1 MTDLPGSSWGRIDDD
16 GTVHV
21 RTSSGERAVGSWRAG
36 SPAEGLAHFVRRYD
50 DLVAEVVLLE
60 QRLTVPTADA
70 KAVGAS
76 ARRLRDSL
84 PTAAVVGDLDS
95 LRTRLTALV
104 AAAEE
109 GRARQ
114 SAAKAQQQAAAVEAK
129 TVLVAEAE
137 TLAGSSEWKA
147 TGDRLRTL
155 ADEFRKIAGVDRRTD
170 NDLWKRFT
178 TARDEFTRRR
188 GAHFAALDAQR
199 AESTRRKE
207 AICEEAESISGSSEW
222 GATAGRYKA
231 LMTDWK
237 AAGRAQREVDDALW
251 ARFRAAQDVF
261 FARRNAVNAERD
273 ALERVNAGEREKLL
287 AEAEALDLS
296 NNEQANRRLRDI
308 QERWDA
314 VGRAPREMSGAL
326 ERRLAAVADKIRDS
340 ERERW
345 RRPDP
350 EASRLVTRLRESV
363 AKLEVKVERARAA
376 GQPDLEAEASL
387 ATQREWLA
395 QATR

>member
-1 MTDLPGSSWGRIDDD
+1 MTDLPGSTWGRIDDE
-16 GTVHV
+16 GSVYV
-21 RTSSGERAVGSWRAG
+21 RTSTGERAVGSWRAG

-84 PTAAVVGDLDS
+84 PTAAVVGDVAS
-95 LRTRLTALV
+95 LEKRVEGLI
-104 AAAEE
+104 AAADE

-114 SAAKAQQQAAAVEAK
+114 SAAKAQQTAAVVEAK
-129 TVLVAEAE
+129 TALVAEAE
-137 TLAGSSEWKA
+137 TLAGSSDWKA
-147 TGDRLRTL
+147 TGDRLRAL
-155 ADEFRKIAGVDRRTD
+155 ADEFRKVTGIDRRAD
-170 NDLWKRFT
+170 SDLWKRFT

-207 AICEEAESISGSSEW
+207 AICEEAESLSGSSEW

-251 ARFRAAQDVF
+251 ARFRAAQDAF
-261 FARRNAVNAERD
+261 FSRRNAVNNERDEAER
-273 ALERVNAGEREKLL
+273 ANAGEREKLL
-287 AEAEALDLS
+287 AEAEALDVTDT
-296 NNEQANRRLRDI
+296 ERAARRLREI
-308 QERWDA
+308 QERWDG
-314 VGRAPREMSGAL
+314 VGRAPREVSGAL
-326 ERRLAAVADKIRDS
+326 ERRLAAVGDKIRDS

-376 GQPDLEAEASL
+376 GRPDAAAEATL